1 MGLFCVN
8 LHFRATDDKALS
20 AALNRRGVTQY
31 RISPSENGWTSLY
44 EEEASCQDKLA
55 TSQK

>member
-20 AALNRRGVTQY
+20 AAMTDMQSGIVALLRADFG
-31 RISPSENGWTSLY
+31 
-44 EEEASCQDKLA
+44 EEAEASGRTVLDIDVGLG
-55 TSQK
+55 